1 MNAPEFKRLDSY
13 KKIASGETPD
23 IPYARLLDTRLV
35 KIGDGKATV
44 IMEAKSPNH
53 SNPIGKLHGGAL
65 TSLADYAMGMAYISL
80 LPDSEV
86 FGTVELKVNFL
97 RPIENATLIAEA
109 EVVKNGKTIGL
120 VECTV
125 RTKEGDLVSRAYSTC
140 MRMKA

>member
-1 MNAPEFKRLDSY
+1 MKKQTRLENY
-13 KKIASGETPD
+13 KKIASGEAPD
-23 IPYARLLDTRLV
+23 IPYAQLLDTRLT

-44 IMEAKSPNH
+44 QMEAKSPAH

-65 TSLADYAMGMAYISL
+65 TSLADYAMGMAYISV
-80 LPDSEV
+80 LPDDEV

-125 RTKEGDLVSRAYSTC
+125 RTSEGALVSRAYSTC
-140 MRMKA
+140 MRMKAEN

>member
-1 MNAPEFKRLDSY
+1 MGQSHTRLDTY
-13 KKIASGETPD
+13 KKIASGESPD

-44 IMEAKSPNH
+44 TMDAKSPNH

-65 TSLADYAMGMAYISL
+65 TSLADYAMGMAYIST
-80 LPDSEV
+80 LPDDEV
-86 FGTVELKVNFL
+86 FGTVELKINFM
-97 RPIENATLIAEA
+97 RPIENAILIAEA
-109 EVVKNGKTIGL
+109 EVVKSGKTLGW

-125 RTKEGDLVSRAYSTC
+125 RTKEGALVSRASSTC